1 MNMLIGHY
9 VVRLLLFHFYHLQ
22 EEAAKFELTMI
33 SIKEKL
39 SKLVNTRIETRIEQG
54 YNFVEALAILAMH
67 QSAAAVVLGIHD
79 RSRIEPVFIGSE
91 TLKMA
96 GKQYALSLLYH
107 RMFLSKTFVVLLW
120 FVMQRALKAAFQQSW

>member
-9 VVRLLLFHFYHLQ
+9 VSRLLLFHIYHLQ

-54 YNFVEALAILAMH
+54 YNFVEALAILARH
-67 QSAAAVVLGIHD
+67 QSAAAVVMGIHD
-79 RSRIEPVFIGSE
+79 RSRME
-91 TLKMA
+91 
-96 GKQYALSLLYH
+96 QCLL
-107 RMFLSKTFVVLLW
+107 
-120 FVMQRALKAAFQQSW
+120 AARL